1 MTDAMNDSQ
10 TCAINHELVL
20 ERLIDAPPSAIYRA
34 WTEPALLMQWFC
46 PKPWSVASA
55 ELDVR
60 PGGAQTIVMRSP
72 EGQEFPNTGMY
83 LEVVENERIVWTD
96 AYIGDWQPSAKA
108 FMTGIITL
116 TPEGEK
122 TLYRAVVRHWS
133 DEDKKSHENMG
144 FYEGWG
150 KATDQLEALVA
161 TLK

>member
-1 MTDAMNDSQ
+1 
-10 TCAINHELVL
+10 
-20 ERLIDAPPSAIYRA
+20 
-34 WTEPALLMQWFC
+34 
-46 PKPWSVASA
+46 
-55 ELDVR
+55 
-60 PGGAQTIVMRSP
+60 
-72 EGQEFPNTGMY
+72 MY

-144 FYEGWG
+144 FHEGWG

>member
-1 MTDAMNDSQ
+1 
-10 TCAINHELVL
+10 
-20 ERLIDAPPSAIYRA
+20 
-34 WTEPALLMQWFC
+34 MQWFC

-144 FYEGWG
+144 FHEGWG